1 MNQRAPTQFTTAPKK
16 QAKTPV
22 DNKQT
27 SPGKQTSNAYFNY
40 FSQRVPEHTNDTWV
54 KVYLPLLKE
63 INDGYERLPGSGRI
77 RKQMNHDIKHNGI
90 PITMRGQAWP
100 LLIGNKSRV
109 TAHLFEFYK
118 SMPEKSNQVG

>member
-1 MNQRAPTQFTTAPKK
+1 M
-16 QAKTPV
+16 
-22 DNKQT
+22 
-27 SPGKQTSNAYFNY
+27 
-40 FSQRVPEHTNDTWV
+40 PEHTNDTWV

-63 INDGYERLPGSGRI
+63 MNDGYERLPGSGRI
-77 RKQMNHDIKHNGI
+77 RKQMNHEIKHNGI

-118 SMPEKSNQVG
+118 SMPEKTNQVGYSPRGQSHLIEADIPRTFPDLN